1 MTTLRRRHVPTPKA
15 REKAL
20 SAYAEIL
27 REEGERAATIDAVA
41 ARAGVSKGGVLY
53 HFATKEAL
61 GEALLEWFDDVATKG
76 LEEMAADPEGPA
88 RHYVRTSWITS
99 EQDDDPVYRAVLRLA
114 QASWQPA
121 IDAIEGIHQAWGTL
135 VREEVGDDSVA
146 DAILLIGEGLYYHS
160 AMPSTWSGGSFD
172 HSVEDLLAVVDR
184 LKEL

>member
-1 MTTLRRRHVPTPKA
+1 MTRPPKA
-15 REKAL
+15 HDKAL
-20 SAYAEIL
+20 QAYADLL

-53 HFATKEAL
+53 HFPSKEAL
-61 GEALLEWFDDVATKG
+61 GEGLLEWFHEVSAEG
-76 LEEMAADPEGPA
+76 LKEMAGDPEGPS

-121 IDAIEGIHQAWGTL
+121 IDAIEQVHQAWGEL
-135 VREEVGDDSVA
+135 VREEVGNDAVA

-160 AMPSTWSGGSFD
+160 AMPTTWEGGSFE
-172 HSVEDLLAVVDR
+172 HSVDDLLAVVDR
-184 LKEL
+184 LKQMGL